1 MSDKKDLVVKMTINS
16 TDFDNG
22 LKNAKTQ
29 MKSFQTNTSLA
40 GKTLKTF
47 LSSAVSGFAALGIA
61 VGAKDMFK
69 SFMHSTQEMG
79 DKWDNT
85 MAACKTS
92 WQSFQTEIMLNGGAA
107 VTRLGEMYKEAKKL
121 AELMDEYG
129 SSQISQNYANMRYE
143 TVISDA
149 ITQYRDAKKTG
160 DKTKMDEAYKTANE
174 ALQEYINETNKS
186 IEVAMA
192 AAIQHAKTIGISDI
206 NQNNFW
212 SKFDDLYLRINRGE
226 LSENAQLFK
235 KYASMGNRQ
244 FRNEVWSVSHP
255 TYMTGKYGVDMPEN
269 PISRGNYAMRQLGY
283 TDEQIRAA
291 ESEYRQSQ
299 VIDEKL
305 NSQLELL
312 KNYGDLN
319 QRLNSWKR
327 RVIQMAETTSGG
339 SGGSGTEKTSGLT
352 LEQMN
357 EMLKRQLERGVFSP
371 QDKIIPLEDFI
382 EYEEIIEEDT
392 DALVDSIKARR
403 EAMEA
408 YAKETAEAITAAT
421 ALGSAFNAIGQ
432 AAGDNSLGKWANGL
446 GDIIST
452 IGSTVAAL
460 MALAGAET
468 VEGIAEV
475 FSKTPGLTFT
485 KVAMAATA
493 FAGIMSVIASAK
505 SAFAGSFADG
515 GIVGG
520 NSYSGD
526 KLWARVNSGEMIL
539 NRNQQAALA
548 NGGQVK
554 FVIEG
559 SQLKGVLDN
568 YESIQNM

>member
-1 MSDKKDLVVKMTINS
+1 MSEKKDLVVKMTINS

-22 LKNAKTQ
+22 LKNAKSG
-29 MKSFQTNTSLA
+29 MKKFETSTLTA
-40 GKTLKTF
+40 GKTLQTFLKSAIKGFGALGVAVSSAEIFKTF
-47 LSSAVSGFAALGIA
+47 I
-61 VGAKDMFK
+61 K
-69 SFMHSTQEMG
+69 STQTIG
-79 DKWDNT
+79 DKWNNA
-85 MAACKTS
+85 MVAAKES
-92 WQSFQTEIMLNGGAA
+92 FQSFATSVM
-107 VTRLGEMYKEAKKL
+107 
-121 AELMDEYG
+121 
-129 SSQISQNYANMRYE
+129 
-143 TVISDA
+143 
-149 ITQYRDAKKTG
+149 TG
-160 DKTKMDEAYKTANE
+160 NTDIIKSLSASVSEAYKFAE
-174 ALQEYINETNKS
+174 ALDALGSAKISNQYARLKYLNPLNQALVNAGDKSATPEQRQESIKQARNYYQQYAANAEIVRNTAMNEVVAWLRK
-186 IEVAMA
+186 EVP
-192 AAIQHAKTIGISDI
+192 DF
-206 NQNNFW
+206 NFT
-212 SKFDDLYLRINRGE
+212 
-226 LSENAQLFK
+226 SENAQGYIDNLYLNLINGIFDDATK
-235 KYASMGNRQ
+235 RYREVTSKEFWKGNAIVKTQSERIKAGEAKMLGEGYT
-244 FRNEVWSVSHP
+244 RNEIAMARL
-255 TYMTGKYGVDMPEN
+255 Y
-269 PISRGNYAMRQLGY
+269 SR
-283 TDEQIRAA
+283 
-291 ESEYRQSQ
+291 
-299 VIDEKL
+299 
-305 NSQLELL
+305 
-312 KNYGDLN
+312 
-319 QRLNSWKR
+319 
-327 RVIQMAETTSGG
+327 MAETPDERLMQNLEAIKTYVDVEAELISLQRRINRAAGG
-339 SGGSGTEKTSGLT
+339 EGNGPTTITGTGVESGLT
-352 LEQMN
+352 VEQMN
-357 EMLKRQLERGVFSP
+357 EMLKRQLEHGVFSP
-371 QDKIIPLEDFI
+371 QAKIIPLEDFI

-392 DALVDSIKARR
+392 DTLVDSITARR
-403 EAMEA
+403 EAMAA
-408 YAKETAEAITAAT
+408 YAKQTTEAITAAT

-548 NGGQVK
+548 NSGQVK

-568 YESIQNM
+568 YESLQNM